1 MRIFVESLK
10 RLYQKEKVTLE
21 QVKERVQTG
30 SISNDEYHYITG
42 EVYEHV

>member
-30 SISNDEYHYITG
+30 GVSSDEYQYITG
-42 EVYEHV
+42 ETYEHA